1 MWSNFF
7 ADGGFTM
14 VPILVFGFCLVAAV
28 GLHAL
33 RPQPRLRGVVR
44 NLALLVGASGLL
56 GWVMA
61 MITTVRASQS
71 FEPVERTPVL
81 LAGFAESANNLV
93 LALLFLGL
101 AALGSAVAAWR
112 DDANAAVRG

>member
-33 RPQPRLRGVVR
+33 RPQPRLRAVAW
-44 NLALLVGASGLL
+44 NLAALVGATGLL
-56 GWVMA
+56 GLVMA
-61 MITTVRASQS
+61 MIATVRSSQ
-71 FEPVERTPVL
+71 PVEWPERSSVL
-81 LAGFAESANNLV
+81 LVGFAESANNLV

-112 DDANAAVRG
+112 EGPAGVTRG